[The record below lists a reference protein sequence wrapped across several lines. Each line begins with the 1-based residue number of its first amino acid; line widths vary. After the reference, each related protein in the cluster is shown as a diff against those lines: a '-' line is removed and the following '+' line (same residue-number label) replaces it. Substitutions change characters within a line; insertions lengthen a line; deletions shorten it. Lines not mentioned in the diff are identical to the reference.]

1 MTDDRRGGIALIAGA
16 AGAIVTMSIHPSGHD
31 LFAPDQFATM
41 ARLAVVAH
49 ALALATV
56 PVSFLGA
63 MALSRR
69 VSTPERLAL
78 AALVTYAFA
87 SVAVMSAAVVSGL
100 VGPTL
105 VRRILAAEPEAKP
118 GWEIAFR
125 YNGLLNQAFAR
136 VYVVASAAAIVLWSA
151 SILRSGALA
160 RGVGIC
166 GCLVGPAILIA
177 LLSGHLTLGVHGF
190 GLVVLAQASWFIAVG
205 TLLCRFREA

>member
-1 MTDDRRGGIALIAGA
+1 MTDERRGGIALIAGA

-31 LFAPDQFATM
+31 LFAPGQFATM
-41 ARLAVVAH
+41 VRLAVIAH

-69 VSTPERLAL
+69 VATPERLAL

-105 VRRILAAEPEAKP
+105 VRRILAAEPPAKT

-125 YNGLLNQAFAR
+125 YNGLLNQAFAL
-136 VYVVASAAAIVLWSA
+136 VYVVASSVAIVFWSA

-160 RGVGIC
+160 RGVGIW
-166 GCLVGPAILIA
+166 GCVVGPVILIA

-190 GLVVLAQASWFIAVG
+190 GVVVLAQASWFIAVG
-205 TLLCRFREA
+205 ALMCRH

>member
-16 AGAIVTMSIHPSGHD
+16 AGAIVTMSVHPSGHD
-31 LFAPDQFATM
+31 LFAPGQFAAM

-49 ALALATV
+49 ALALASV

-69 VSTPERLAL
+69 VATPERLAL
-78 AALVTYAFA
+78 AALLTYAFA
-87 SVAVMSAAVVSGL
+87 SVAVMTAAIVSGFI
-100 VGPTL
+100 GPTL
-105 VRRILAAEPEAKP
+105 VRRILEAEPSTKS
-118 GWEIAFR
+118 GWEIALR

-136 VYVVASAAAIVLWSA
+136 VYVVASSVAVVLWSA

-160 RGVGIC
+160 RGVGIW
-166 GCLVGPAILIA
+166 GCLVGPVIVIA

-205 TLLCRFREA
+205 ALMLRR

>member
-16 AGAIVTMSIHPSGHD
+16 AGSIVTMSIHPTGHD
-31 LFAPDQFATM
+31 LFAPDRFATM
-41 ARLAVVAH
+41 ERLAVVAH
-49 ALALATV
+49 GLALACV

-69 VSTPERLAL
+69 VATPARLDL

-87 SVAVMSAAVVSGL
+87 SVAVMSAAVVSGFI
-100 VGPTL
+100 GPTL
-105 VRRILAAEPEAKP
+105 VRRILAAEPSVKA
-118 GWEIAFR
+118 GWEIALR

-136 VYVVASAAAIVLWSA
+136 VYVVASSAAIILWSA

-160 RGVGIC
+160 RGVGIW
-166 GCLVGPAILIA
+166 GCVVGPLVLIA

-190 GLVVLAQASWFIAVG
+190 GLVVLAQASWLVTVG
-205 TLLCRFREA
+205 ALMCRR

>member
-31 LFAPDQFATM
+31 LSAPGQFDAM
-41 ARLAVVAH
+41 ARLAVAAH

-69 VSTPERLAL
+69 VATPDRLAL

-87 SVAVMSAAVVSGL
+87 SLAVMSAAVVSGL

-105 VRRILAAEPEAKP
+105 VRQILTAGPPAKT
-118 GWEIAFR
+118 GWEIAVR
-125 YNGLLNQAFAR
+125 YNWLLNQAFAR
-136 VYVVASAAAIVLWSA
+136 VYVVASSVAVVLWSA

-160 RGVGIC
+160 RGVGIW
-166 GCLVGPAILIA
+166 GCLVGPVILIA

-205 TLLCRFREA
+205 VLMLRR

>member
-16 AGAIVTMSIHPSGHD
+16 AGGIVTMSIHPSGHD
-31 LFAPDQFATM
+31 LFAPGQFTAM

-49 ALALATV
+49 ALALASV

-69 VSTPERLAL
+69 LATPDRLAL

-105 VRRILAAEPEAKP
+105 VRQILAAEPPVKT
-118 GWEIAFR
+118 GWEIVFR

-136 VYVVASAAAIVLWSA
+136 VYVVASSIAIIFWSA
-151 SILRSGALA
+151 SILRSSALA
-160 RGVGIC
+160 RGVGIW
-166 GCLVGPAILIA
+166 GCLVGPMILIA
-177 LLSGHLTLGVHGF
+177 LFSGHLTLGVHGF
-190 GLVVLAQASWFIAVG
+190 GLVMLAQASWFIAVG
-205 TLLCRFREA
+205 ALMLRR